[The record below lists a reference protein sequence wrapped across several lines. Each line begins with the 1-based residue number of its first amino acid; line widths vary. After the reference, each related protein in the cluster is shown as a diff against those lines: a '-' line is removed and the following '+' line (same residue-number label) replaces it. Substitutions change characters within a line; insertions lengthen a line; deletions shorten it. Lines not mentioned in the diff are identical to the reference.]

1 MDEKIAFVFSGGASL
16 GSQEI
21 GMLKAIIEYGITAD
35 FVVGT
40 SVGALNATYYAY
52 NPSLNGAQKLE
63 EIWKSITSNE
73 IFPFSA
79 LKSVKK
85 IVKGSNYLIDPSGL
99 EKLLLEV
106 IPCKN
111 LDNTKIPVHVVA
123 SDILTGEE
131 VVFSSG
137 EVVQKLLASAAIP
150 MIYPPVE
157 IGNHILVDG
166 GVLNNTPISTAIRFG
181 ATKVIVFP
189 TGYTCDRR
197 EVPSNLIEMV
207 LTSYSYMQH
216 QKLATDIE
224 LYKDKV
230 NLKIIPPLC
239 PVKVSPNDFSN
250 SEELIKRTYESTQKW
265 LKMGNLE
272 SNIVPKLMKFHNHS
286 DEMEEM

>member
-1 MDEKIAFVFSGGASL
+1 M
-16 GSQEI
+16 
-21 GMLKAIIEYGITAD
+21 
-35 FVVGT
+35 
-40 SVGALNATYYAY
+40 
-52 NPSLNGAQKLE
+52 
-63 EIWKSITSNE
+63 
-73 IFPFSA
+73 
-79 LKSVKK
+79 
-85 IVKGSNYLIDPSGL
+85 
-99 EKLLLEV
+99 
-106 IPCKN
+106 
-111 LDNTKIPVHVVA
+111 VA

-150 MIYPPVE
+150 MIYPPVK
-157 IGNHILVDG
+157 IGSHILVDG

>member
-1 MDEKIAFVFSGGASL
+1 MGEKIAFVFSGGASL

-21 GMLKAIIEYGITAD
+21 GMLKALIEYGITAD

-40 SVGALNATYYAY
+40 SVGALNATFYAY

-63 EIWKSITSNE
+63 EIWKSITSDD

-79 LKSVKK
+79 FKSVKR

-99 EKLLLEV
+99 EKLLLKV

-224 LYKDKV
+224 LYKDKGLI
-230 NLKIIPPLC
+230 LKKHDQL
-239 PVKVSPNDFSN
+239 
-250 SEELIKRTYESTQKW
+250 
-265 LKMGNLE
+265 
-272 SNIVPKLMKFHNHS
+272 
-286 DEMEEM
+286 

>member
-1 MDEKIAFVFSGGASL
+1 M
-16 GSQEI
+16 
-21 GMLKAIIEYGITAD
+21 
-35 FVVGT
+35 
-40 SVGALNATYYAY
+40 
-52 NPSLNGAQKLE
+52 
-63 EIWKSITSNE
+63 
-73 IFPFSA
+73 
-79 LKSVKK
+79 
-85 IVKGSNYLIDPSGL
+85 
-99 EKLLLEV
+99 
-106 IPCKN
+106 
-111 LDNTKIPVHVVA
+111 VA

-137 EVVQKLLASAAIP
+137 EVVQKLIASAAIP

-189 TGYTCDRR
+189 TGYTCDTR

-207 LTSYSYMQH
+207 LTSYIYMQH

-239 PVKVSPNDFSN
+239 PVKVSPNDFSQ
-250 SEELIKRTYESTQKW
+250 SEELIRRTYESTQKW

-272 SNIVPKLMKFHNHS
+272 SDKVPKLMIFHNHR